1 MIENKHL
8 EYKEKITQ
16 DLNLLGQLG
25 SGIPRVLEVYP
36 KESFRFSE
44 DFLRVV
50 FPSAEIMSHTEQVT
64 GQVPPKPP
72 SSTPQVTPQVEKLL
86 KVLNNELSR
95 EQLQERLKLIDRKH
109 FRTDYLQ
116 PAIKAGLVAMTIP
129 DKPNSSK
136 QKYYLTEMGI
146 QFVVETHGRDSKR
159 NKL

>member
-1 MIENKHL
+1 MIENKHI

-16 DLNLLGQLG
+16 GLVEQLG
-25 SGIPRVLEVYP
+25 SGIPRILEVYP
-36 KESFRFSE
+36 KESFKFSE
-44 DFLRVV
+44 NFLRVV
-50 FPSAEIMSHTEQVT
+50 FSSAEIISHTEQV
-64 GQVPPKPP
+64 PPKHPP
-72 SSTPQVTPQVEKLL
+72 SFPSSYPPQVEKLL

>member
-1 MIENKHL
+1 MIENKHI

-16 DLNLLGQLG
+16 GLVEQLG
-25 SGIPRVLEVYP
+25 SGIPRILEVYP
-36 KESFRFSE
+36 KESFKFSE
-44 DFLRVV
+44 NFLRVV
-50 FPSAEIMSHTEQVT
+50 FSSAEIISHTEQV
-64 GQVPPKPP
+64 PP
-72 SSTPQVTPQVEKLL
+72 STLSTPKLPSSYPQVEKLL

>member
-1 MIENKHL
+1 MIENKHI

-16 DLNLLGQLG
+16 GLVEQLG
-25 SGIPRVLEVYP
+25 SGIPRILEVYP
-36 KESFRFSE
+36 KESFKFSE
-44 DFLRVV
+44 NFLRVV
-50 FPSAEIMSHTEQVT
+50 FSSAEIISHTEQV
-64 GQVPPKPP
+64 PPP
-72 SSTPQVTPQVEKLL
+72 SFPSSYPPQVEKLL